1 MKKFMGTVLIC
12 LMIGTGMAGLIGLW
26 NTQGILVDQSVNA
39 TTTITDIQTG
49 IILLWAFAG
58 AILGVRRR

>member
-12 LMIGTGMAGLIGLW
+12 LMIGAGMAGLVGLW
-26 NTQGILVDQSVNA
+26 NNQGILIDEFVNA

-49 IILLWAFAG
+49 IIFLWVCVG